1 MNKIDAVVNLSTRR
15 RFVYPSSELYGAPAG
30 FYNYGPLGVELKR
43 RVESSWW
50 DCFVR
55 SREEVVGIDA
65 CILSQR
71 EVWEASGHLKAFND
85 PIVECVK
92 CKLRERADH
101 LIEREL
107 GLEVEGAGV
116 EELQKL
122 VAERALACPKCKGVL
137 SVGEPF
143 SLMFKTH
150 AGVLSDES
158 SEAYLRP
165 ETAQG
170 IFTDYKTIALAAR
183 LQPPFGIAQI
193 GKSFRNEISPRQFV
207 FRCREFTHYEL
218 EYFYDKECPFEL
230 RDREALV
237 LTSEGQGK
245 KDAKAAKKKLSALK
259 ASGWMKYWLGEYL
272 HWLESIGLK
281 NLRLRQ
287 HVKKELSHYS
297 SDTWDIEFEYAEWGW
312 KELLGIAER
321 GSFDIDQH
329 EAQSKKDLS
338 LSDGQ
343 GRKIKPRVIE
353 PSGGVDRL
361 ILALLVQGYRETDGK
376 TVLSLSPEVA
386 PVRACVFPLV
396 KKDGLF
402 EKGREVFESIRSL
415 GGVLVEFDEKGSIGK
430 RYARA
435 DEAGVPWCITIDY
448 DTMKDDTVT
457 LRERDTGR
465 QERVKVG
472 DLKARLA

>member
-1 MNKIDAVVNLSTRR
+1 MNKIDAVVNLSMRR

-55 SREEVVGIDA
+55 NREEIVGIDG
-65 CILSQR
+65 CVLSPR

-107 GLEVEGAGV
+107 GLEVEGASV

-122 VAERALACPKCKGVL
+122 VAENSLICPKCKGEL
-137 SVGEPF
+137 SIGESF
-143 SLMFKTH
+143 NLMFKTH
-150 AGVLSDES
+150 AGALSDES
-158 SEAYLRP
+158 SEVYLRP
-165 ETAQG
+165 ETAQA
-170 IFTDYKTIALAAR
+170 IFTDYKTIALASR
-183 LQPPFGIAQI
+183 LQPPFGIAQV

-207 FRCREFTHYEL
+207 FRCREFTQYEL
-218 EYFYDKECPFEL
+218 EYFYEGNCPFEL
-230 RDREALV
+230 KDREVLA
-237 LTSEGQGK
+237 LTSEAQGK
-245 KDAKAAKKKLSALK
+245 NSKAGRIKLSELE

-281 NLRLRQ
+281 DLRLRQ

-297 SDTWDIEFEYAEWGW
+297 SDTWDLEFEYAEWGW
-312 KELLGIAER
+312 KELMGIAER

-329 EAQSKKDLS
+329 EAHSKKELS
-338 LSDGQ
+338 LSDGK
-343 GRKIKPRVIE
+343 GRKFKPRVIE

-361 ILALLVQGYRETDGK
+361 VLALLVQGYRKTNDK
-376 TVLSLSPEVA
+376 TVLSLSPKIA

-396 KKDGLF
+396 KKDGLL
-402 EKGREVFESIRSL
+402 EKGREVFESIRCL
-415 GGVLVEFDEKGSIGK
+415 GAIEFDEKGSIGK

-435 DEAGVPWCITIDY
+435 DEAGAPWCITIDY
-448 DTMKDDTVT
+448 DTMQDETVT
-457 LRERDTGR
+457 LRERDSGK
-465 QERVKVG
+465 QERVKIS